1 MTNPKS
7 ESALDKGKNTNSSGT
22 LRFKQFT
29 QPRPGDRIQLTLIK
43 RKTKEKKLVDKC
55 DLADYKIFRKT
66 ERYLDLIRELIKL
79 CKIKVAVVPVVFGI
93 QRTIPPK
100 MNKRTGEIGNPRMTR
115 DYSDSD
121 IDQQNQSSE
130 EGAGIMCNL
139 LSFDLM

>member
-1 MTNPKS
+1 M
-7 ESALDKGKNTNSSGT
+7 
-22 LRFKQFT
+22 
-29 QPRPGDRIQLTLIK
+29 
-43 RKTKEKKLVDKC
+43 DKC

-93 QRTIPPK
+93 QRTIPQK

-130 EGAGIMCNL
+130 EGAGIMWNL
-139 LSFDLM
+139 LSLDLM